1 MVVAFGNVTSNSTH
15 PFTPEPNGRGT
26 WSLLSSCV
34 VTIALCAWVALHLNV
49 PEHGTTDRQ
58 WLRKTKWLTIG
69 LAAPEMVVYVA
80 WRQRQEAKRVLRDV
94 RKLLGQPTPRSKLR
108 RIWHRCL
115 GFRRARSNITSG
127 SSPAATTF
135 PKPEWTLVH
144 GFYAV
149 MGGFALDSSN
159 ATENFLPDSRTRA
172 ALTTTGLGFLLEH
185 EPDLLP
191 DVSEDQIK
199 DKSKADGLQKF
210 LICVQALWF
219 CATCITRL
227 ASSLPISLLELNA
240 FGHAL
245 CALLIYA
252 MWWQKPLDVDE
263 PSLIEENKA
272 QPLLAYMWMSSG
284 IGAKDYKSYD
294 MHMRLRDEFDAL
306 WPYQLPQFHELLFGG
321 EETPASHAPQG
332 MNQVED
338 TRSIRDQYPLFS
350 RNYNSSS
357 TPSIRY
363 RLVTYLHSKPYLST
377 LGIRFPA
384 GLGTRKTAIDHISPP
399 TLLRWKLAHEAIK
412 KHNLED
418 DIVSRYYRSDLYDQD
433 SRVKA
438 RIGNLLPLLGSRAY
452 EVWLGFAVAGVL
464 YGGLHMLAWDAPF
477 SSRLEQILWR
487 VAASSVTV
495 GPLLLA
501 PVAFV
506 FEQKFLGHGAAELVR
521 TLRGL
526 ELTGIRGTGG
536 RKASGVALWVTSA
549 VAVLLIPLCALA
561 PLLWFSYAL
570 GRVYLV
576 VECFKNVA
584 HLPEGVFEDV
594 NWSPYL
600 PHIT

>member
-1 MVVAFGNVTSNSTH
+1 MVVAFGNVTSNSTR

-26 WSLLSSCV
+26 WGLLSSCV
-34 VTIALCAWVALHLNV
+34 LTIALCAWVALHLNV
-49 PEHGTTDRQ
+49 PENGTANKQ
-58 WLRKTKWLTIG
+58 WLRKTKWLIIG
-69 LAAPEMVVYVA
+69 LTAPEMVVYVA
-80 WRQRQEAKRVLRDV
+80 WRQRQEAKRVLQDV
-94 RKLLGQPTPRSKLR
+94 RKLLGQPAPRSR
-108 RIWHRCL
+108 VGRIWHRCL
-115 GFRRARSNITSG
+115 GSRGTRTDTRPG
-127 SSPAATTF
+127 SSAAAVTS
-135 PKPEWTLVH
+135 PKPQWTLVH

-159 ATENFLPDSRTRA
+159 AKQQFLPDSRTRA
-172 ALTTTGLGFLLEH
+172 PLTATGLRFLLELD
-185 EPDLLP
+185 PDLLP
-191 DVSEDQIK
+191 SISKEQIK

-210 LICVQALWF
+210 LVCFQATWF

-263 PSLIEENKA
+263 PSLVEEDKA

-284 IGAKDYKSYD
+284 IGAKGYKSYD
-294 MHMRLRDEFDAL
+294 MHMRLRDEFDVL
-306 WPYQLPQFHELLFGG
+306 WPYQNPQFHELLFGSK
-321 EETPASHAPQG
+321 ETLVSHTTQG
-332 MNQVED
+332 LKQAED
-338 TRSIRDQYPLFS
+338 ARSIRDQYPVWS
-350 RNYNSSS
+350 RNYNTSS
-357 TPSIRY
+357 TPTVRY
-363 RLVTYLHSKPYLST
+363 RLVTYLHSKSWLSAV
-377 LGIRFPA
+377 GIRFPA
-384 GLGTRKTAIDHISPP
+384 GLGNRKTAVDHLSPS
-399 TLLRWKLAHEAIK
+399 TILRWKLAHEAIGRYD
-412 KHNLED
+412 LED
-418 DIVSRYYRSDLYDQD
+418 DIIDRACRSDLYDQD

-464 YGGLHMLAWDAPF
+464 YGGLHMLAWNAPF

-487 VAASSVTV
+487 VASSAVTF

-501 PVAFV
+501 PLPLL
-506 FEQKFLGHGAAELVR
+506 FEQSVLGHGAAELLK

-526 ELTGIRGTGG
+526 EFDGMDGDGKRI
-536 RKASGVALWVTSA
+536 SGWKVWAARA
-549 VAVLLIPLCALA
+549 VAVFLIPLVALA
-561 PLLWFSYAL
+561 PLLWTSYVL

-584 HLPEGVFEDV
+584 YLPAGVFKGVE
-594 NWSPYL
+594 WSPYL